1 MSEPLYYGD
10 YLQLDKL
17 LSAQALESA
26 KTGEAVHDKMLFVV
40 VHQAYELWFKQII
53 WELDSILE
61 IFDNNTV
68 DEEKMGTAVSR
79 LRRIVS
85 IQSLLIEQVTV
96 LETMTPL
103 DFLDFRDYLFP
114 ASGFQSVQ
122 FRIIENKMG
131 LRRDDRLF
139 LAGAA
144 YTSRFTAADKELVES
159 LESGKSL
166 FGVIERWLE
175 RTPFLDHGDFKF
187 WEAYQ
192 GAVRRRIE
200 DDQAV
205 VANNPNLT
213 DNEKTSQLK
222 DFGLVLAQYEA
233 IFDSDKHNQERE
245 AGKLRLS
252 HRAFQAALFIS
263 LYSDQPALHG
273 PFRVIE
279 LLMDIDEGFTAW
291 RYRHAQMAL
300 RMIGRRI
307 GTGGSAGAKYL
318 EKSAERSKV
327 FGDLFSLTT
336 FLVPRADRPVL
347 PPEIVES
354 MRFRYEA

>member
-26 KTGEAVHDKMLFVV
+26 KTGEAVHDEMLFVV

-131 LRRDDRLF
+131 LRRDDRTLP
-139 LAGAA
+139 G
-144 YTSRFTAADKELVES
+144 RC
-159 LESGKSL
+159 
-166 FGVIERWLE
+166 
-175 RTPFLDHGDFKF
+175 
-187 WEAYQ
+187 
-192 GAVRRRIE
+192 RIY
-200 DDQAV
+200 V
-205 VANNPNLT
+205 P
-213 DNEKTSQLK
+213 
-222 DFGLVLAQYEA
+222 
-233 IFDSDKHNQERE
+233 
-245 AGKLRLS
+245 
-252 HRAFQAALFIS
+252 
-263 LYSDQPALHG
+263 LHG
-273 PFRVIE
+273 R
-279 LLMDIDEGFTAW
+279 GQRTC
-291 RYRHAQMAL
+291 
-300 RMIGRRI
+300 
-307 GTGGSAGAKYL
+307 
-318 EKSAERSKV
+318 
-327 FGDLFSLTT
+327 
-336 FLVPRADRPVL
+336 
-347 PPEIVES
+347 
-354 MRFRYEA
+354 